1 MAAFSKPEAYGRW
14 MGRWSERLAPGFGR
28 FSGLAEGC
36 RVLDVGAGTGV
47 LGATI
52 VQLFNQVEVVGVEP
66 SVEYVAY
73 ARAAHLDPRLSFY
86 VGDAQALP
94 FADNSFDASL
104 ALLILQELPD
114 AAVAAGEMRRV
125 TRPGGI
131 VAACQW
137 DFRDGMPMT
146 SLFWQAVQEVSPEAV
161 AQGAA
166 ARRTPSGYSDRE
178 ALAQL
183 WSEAGLQSPE
193 TSRLEI
199 TMEFASFDDYWTP
212 FLSNATPTSSF
223 AGTLPPAVRQTVT
236 GALREKLIGSGPDR
250 PFALNAAA
258 VAVRGI
264 AP

>member
-14 MGRWSERLAPGFGR
+14 MGRWSERLAPGFVR
-28 FSGLAEGC
+28 FAGLTEGC

-47 LGATI
+47 LGNAI
-52 VQLFNQVEVVGVEP
+52 GHLFTQVEVVGVEP

-73 ARAAHLDPRLSFY
+73 ARAVHNDRRLSFH

-94 FADNSFDASL
+94 FPDNSFDASL
-104 ALLILQELPD
+104 ALLVVQELPD
-114 AAVAAGEMRRV
+114 ADKAAREMRRV

-137 DFRDGMPMT
+137 DFGNGLPMT
-146 SLFWQAVQEVSPEAV
+146 NLFWQAVQDARPQAH
-161 AQGAA
+161 AQEDA
-166 ARRTPSGYSDRE
+166 ARRTPSGYSDRD

-183 WSEAGLQSPE
+183 WSRAGLQTPE

-199 TMEFASFDDYWTP
+199 AMEFASFDDYWSP
-212 FLSNATPTSSF
+212 FLSGATPTSSY
-223 AGTLPPAVRQTVT
+223 AGTLPAAVRRSVAET
-236 GALREKLIGSGPDR
+236 LRERLIGGGPDR
-250 PFALNAAA
+250 PFTLKAAA